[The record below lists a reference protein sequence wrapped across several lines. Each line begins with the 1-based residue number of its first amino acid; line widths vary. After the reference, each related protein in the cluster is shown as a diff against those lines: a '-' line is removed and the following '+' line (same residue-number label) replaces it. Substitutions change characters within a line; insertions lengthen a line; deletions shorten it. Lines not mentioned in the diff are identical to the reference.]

1 MRLTVIGVGR
11 VKQRELRGAI
21 DEYLARLRRYLPC
34 EEIEIAD
41 GTAGVVAEAIE
52 RVAQRSSARLIAL
65 DVTGRALSSE
75 AFASQLERSFS
86 TGKGHV
92 AFAIGGADGLPPATL
107 TAAVDRWSLS
117 PLTFPHRLAR
127 LVLVEQLYRAMTILR
142 REPYAH

>member
-21 DEYLARLRRYLPC
+21 DDYLARLRRYVPC
-34 EEIEIAD
+34 DEVEIAD
-41 GTAGVVAEAIE
+41 GAAGQVAEAIG
-52 RVAQRSSARLIAL
+52 RATQRTSARLIAL
-65 DVTGRALSSE
+65 DVKGRALSSE
-75 AFASQLERSFS
+75 AFASQLERHFS

-92 AFAIGGADGLPPATL
+92 AFAIGGADGLPPETI
-107 TAAVDRWSLS
+107 AAAEDRWSLS